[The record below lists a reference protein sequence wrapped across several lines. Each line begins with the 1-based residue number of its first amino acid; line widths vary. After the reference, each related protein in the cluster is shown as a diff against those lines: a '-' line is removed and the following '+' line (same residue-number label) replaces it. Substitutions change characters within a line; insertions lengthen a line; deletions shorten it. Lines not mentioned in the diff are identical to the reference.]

1 MAESLRSRAKRYAD
15 GQFNKAELLALSGI
29 LLADKAIDLATFG
42 RLNKLSATALKRI
55 VIPAVST
62 SGRIAGQAALGAAR
76 LAATPAAS
84 ILGSTARAAVPLVTN
99 PYLAG
104 TALGYGALQTEPGQE
119 LLEAAGERGRM
130 DRIRFEQALT
140 DLSVGVEKR
149 KTRAKSKFNKYVSA
163 GMKSVKASTTY
174 GKKGVINAPKKAFKV
189 VVSAAS
195 AVNKGKKMPKSGL
208 KRKLMM
214 VMRKL
219 R

>member
-1 MAESLRSRAKRYAD
+1 MAESVQAKFNRYLRRDFTPAEAKSLIGY
-15 GQFNKAELLALSGI
+15 LV
-29 LLADKAIDLATFG
+29 ADKLVDIATFG
-42 RLNKLSATALKRI
+42 RLNKLTGKVL
-55 VIPAVST
+55 VST
-62 SGRIAGQAALGAAR
+62 VTRLVPLALRTAAV
-76 LAATPAAS
+76 PAAS
-84 ILGSTARAAVPLVTN
+84 ILGSTARAAIPIATN

-104 TALGYGALQTEPGQE
+104 AALGYGALQTEPGQE

-149 KTRAKSKFNKYVSA
+149 KTRAKSKFNKFVSA

-174 GKKGVINAPKKAFKV
+174 GKKGIINAPKKAFKV

>member
-1 MAESLRSRAKRYAD
+1 MVRYKPSQFTKR
-15 GQFNKAELLALSGI
+15 ELEIMVSAFAL
-29 LLADKAIDLATFG
+29 DKGLDFLTG
-42 RLNKLSATALKRI
+42 GKLNKYSRKAAAKIVKTTLPIALR
-55 VIPAVST
+55 VGGSV
-62 SGRIAGQAALGAAR
+62 GV
-76 LAATPAAS
+76 
-84 ILGSTARAAVPLVTN
+84 STARAALPLVTN

-104 TALGYGALQTEPGQE
+104 TALGLGALQTQPGQE

-140 DLSVGVEKR
+140 DLEVGVGKVKSR
-149 KTRAKSKFNKYVSA
+149 TKSKFNKFVSA
-163 GMKSVKASTTY
+163 GMKSVKASATY
-174 GKKGVINAPKKAFKV
+174 GKKGVINAPKKAFKA

-214 VMRKL
+214 VMRKI

>member
-1 MAESLRSRAKRYAD
+1 MVRYKPSQFTKRELEIMVSAFALD
-15 GQFNKAELLALSGI
+15 KGLDFLTGGKINKWGRKAAVKIVKTTLPLALR
-29 LLADKAIDLATFG
+29 ATTSVG
-42 RLNKLSATALKRI
+42 ASA
-55 VIPAVST
+55 
-62 SGRIAGQAALGAAR
+62 
-76 LAATPAAS
+76 
-84 ILGSTARAAVPLVTN
+84 ARAAIPLASN
-99 PYLAG
+99 PLIAG
-104 TALGYGALQTEPGQE
+104 TALGYGALQTPMGQD

-140 DLSVGVEKR
+140 DLEVGVGKVKSR
-149 KTRAKSKFNKYVSA
+149 TKSKFNKYVSA

-174 GKKGVINAPKKAFKV
+174 GKKGIINAPKKAFKV

>member
-1 MAESLRSRAKRYAD
+1 MVRYKPSQFTKR
-15 GQFNKAELLALSGI
+15 ELEIMVSAFAL
-29 LLADKAIDLATFG
+29 DKGLDFLTG
-42 RLNKLSATALKRI
+42 GKLNKYSRKAAIKIVKTTLPIALR
-55 VIPAVST
+55 VGGSV
-62 SGRIAGQAALGAAR
+62 GV
-76 LAATPAAS
+76 
-84 ILGSTARAAVPLVTN
+84 STARAALPLVTN

-104 TALGYGALQTEPGQE
+104 TALGLGALQTQPGQE

-140 DLSVGVEKR
+140 DLEVGVGKVKSR
-149 KTRAKSKFNKYVSA
+149 TKSKFNKYVSA
-163 GMKSVKASTTY
+163 GMKSLKAGATY

>member
-1 MAESLRSRAKRYAD
+1 MVRYKPSQFTKR
-15 GQFNKAELLALSGI
+15 ELEIMVSAFAL
-29 LLADKAIDLATFG
+29 DKGLDFLTG
-42 RLNKLSATALKRI
+42 GKLNKYSRKAAAKIVKTTLPIALR
-55 VIPAVST
+55 VGGSV
-62 SGRIAGQAALGAAR
+62 GV
-76 LAATPAAS
+76 
-84 ILGSTARAAVPLVTN
+84 STARAALPLVTN

-104 TALGYGALQTEPGQE
+104 TALGLGALQTQPGQE

-140 DLSVGVEKR
+140 DLEVGVGKVKSR
-149 KTRAKSKFNKYVSA
+149 TKSKFNKYVSA
-163 GMKSVKASTTY
+163 GMKNIKASATY
-174 GKKGVINAPKKAFKV
+174 GKKGVINAPKKAFKA

>member
-1 MAESLRSRAKRYAD
+1 MSKFTKR
-15 GQFNKAELLALSGI
+15 ELEIMVSALAL
-29 LLADKAIDLATFG
+29 DKGLDFLTGGKINKWSRKAAIKIVKTTLPIALRATTSVG
-42 RLNKLSATALKRI
+42 GSA
-55 VIPAVST
+55 V
-62 SGRIAGQAALGAAR
+62 
-76 LAATPAAS
+76 
-84 ILGSTARAAVPLVTN
+84 RAAIPLATN

-104 TALGYGALQTEPGQE
+104 AALGYGALQTEPGQQ
-119 LLEAAGERGRM
+119 LLEMAEDRGRM
-130 DRIRFEQALT
+130 DRIRYEQALT
-140 DLSVGVEKR
+140 DLEVGVKSKVK
-149 KTRAKSKFNKYVSA
+149 KTKSKFNKFVSA
-163 GMKSVKASTTY
+163 GMKSVKASATY

>member
-1 MAESLRSRAKRYAD
+1 MVRYKPSQFTKR
-15 GQFNKAELLALSGI
+15 ELEIMVSALALDKGLDFLSGG
-29 LLADKAIDLATFG
+29 K
-42 RLNKLSATALKRI
+42 LNKYGRKAAIKIVKSTLPIALR
-55 VIPAVST
+55 VGGSV
-62 SGRIAGQAALGAAR
+62 GV
-76 LAATPAAS
+76 
-84 ILGSTARAAVPLVTN
+84 STARAALPLVTN

-104 TALGYGALQTEPGQE
+104 TALGLGALQTEPGQE
-119 LLEAAGERGRM
+119 LLAAAEERGRM

-140 DLSVGVEKR
+140 DLEVGVGKVKAR
-149 KTRAKSKFNKYVSA
+149 TQSKFNKFVSK
-163 GMKSVKASTTY
+163 GMATVKASTTY

-214 VMRKL
+214 VMRKI

>member
-1 MAESLRSRAKRYAD
+1 MVRYKPSQFTKR
-15 GQFNKAELLALSGI
+15 ELEIMVSAFAL
-29 LLADKAIDLATFG
+29 DKGLDFLTG
-42 RLNKLSATALKRI
+42 GKLNKYSRKAAAKIVKTTLPIALR
-55 VIPAVST
+55 VGGSV
-62 SGRIAGQAALGAAR
+62 GV
-76 LAATPAAS
+76 
-84 ILGSTARAAVPLVTN
+84 STARAALPLVTN

-104 TALGYGALQTEPGQE
+104 TALGLGALQTQPGQE

-140 DLSVGVEKR
+140 DLEVGVGKV
-149 KTRAKSKFNKYVSA
+149 KTRTKSKFNKFVSA
-163 GMKSVKASTTY
+163 GMKSVKASATY
-174 GKKGVINAPKKAFKV
+174 GKKGVINAPKKAFKA

>member
-1 MAESLRSRAKRYAD
+1 MALLSDKQQRDLLIALGIIDFVSRGKINAAAFD
-15 GQFNKAELLALSGI
+15 LSV
-29 LLADKAIDLATFG
+29 AT
-42 RLNKLSATALKRI
+42 LKR
-55 VIPAVST
+55 VLPA
-62 SGRIAGQAALGAAR
+62 AAR
-76 LAATPAAS
+76 VGGS
-84 ILGSTARAAVPLVTN
+84 VGMSTARAALPLVTN

-119 LLEAAGERGRM
+119 LLAAAEERGRM

-140 DLSVGVEKR
+140 DLSVGVGKV
-149 KTRAKSKFNKYVSA
+149 KTRTKSKFNKMVSS
-163 GMKSVKASTTY
+163 GMKSVKASTSY

>member
-1 MAESLRSRAKRYAD
+1 MVRYKPSQFTKR
-15 GQFNKAELLALSGI
+15 ELEIMVSALALDKGLDFLSGG
-29 LLADKAIDLATFG
+29 K
-42 RLNKLSATALKRI
+42 LNKYGRKAAIKIVKTTLPIALR
-55 VIPAVST
+55 VGGSV
-62 SGRIAGQAALGAAR
+62 GV
-76 LAATPAAS
+76 
-84 ILGSTARAAVPLVTN
+84 STARAALPLVTN

-104 TALGYGALQTEPGQE
+104 TALGLGALQTQPGQE

-140 DLSVGVEKR
+140 DLEVGVGKVKSR
-149 KTRAKSKFNKYVSA
+149 TKSKFNKYVSA
-163 GMKSVKASTTY
+163 GMKSIKAGATY
-174 GKKGVINAPKKAFKV
+174 GKKGVINAPKKAFKA

>member
-1 MAESLRSRAKRYAD
+1 MVRYKPSQFTKR
-15 GQFNKAELLALSGI
+15 ELEIMVSAFAL
-29 LLADKAIDLATFG
+29 DKGLDFLTG
-42 RLNKLSATALKRI
+42 GKLNKYSRKAAAKIVKTTLPIALR
-55 VIPAVST
+55 VGGSV
-62 SGRIAGQAALGAAR
+62 GV
-76 LAATPAAS
+76 
-84 ILGSTARAAVPLVTN
+84 STARAALPLVTN

-104 TALGYGALQTEPGQE
+104 TALGLGALQTQPGQE

-140 DLSVGVEKR
+140 DLEVGVGKVKSR
-149 KTRAKSKFNKYVSA
+149 TKSKFNKYVSA
-163 GMKSVKASTTY
+163 GMKNIKASATY